1 MTARWIT
8 AIMNPKP
15 ADGAN
20 ERYKMYSE
28 LAKFF
33 YETPD
38 SWVINLTIPKNYP
51 TETLENAIKEAFQQ
65 QRAEEEL
72 SSLCERFTK

>member
-1 MTARWIT
+1 MG
-8 AIMNPKP
+8 NLPL
-15 ADGAN
+15 DGAN
-20 ERYKMYSE
+20 ERFKMYSE

-38 SWVINLTIPKNYP
+38 SWIINLTIPKNYP
-51 TETLENAIKEAFQQ
+51 AETLENAIKEAFQQ

-72 SSLCERFTK
+72 SLLCERFTK

>member
-1 MTARWIT
+1 MG
-8 AIMNPKP
+8 NPP
-15 ADGAN
+15 LVGAN
-20 ERYKMYSE
+20 ERFKMYSE

-38 SWVINLTIPKNYP
+38 SWIINLTIPKNYP
-51 TETLENAIKEAFQQ
+51 TETLENAIKEAFNQ

-72 SSLCERFTK
+72 SLLCERFTQ